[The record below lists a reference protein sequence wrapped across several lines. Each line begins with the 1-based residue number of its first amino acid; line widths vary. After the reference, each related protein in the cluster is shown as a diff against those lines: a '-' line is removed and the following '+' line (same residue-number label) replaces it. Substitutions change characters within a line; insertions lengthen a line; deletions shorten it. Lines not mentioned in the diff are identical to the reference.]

1 MGATGERQVTGAAIP
16 PSSHM
21 RVDAARCSGCRDCQ
35 MVCSLTHE
43 GQVAP
48 SRARLLIHHDL
59 FNEDHPRV
67 LVCRQCR
74 EPDCL
79 TACPRGAIVVHQT
92 TGARTVDAAVC
103 DGCGVC
109 VQACEFGMIWVDEDA
124 ATARTCDL
132 CEGDPQCV
140 AFCPQ
145 KVLSY
150 RKRRA

>member
-1 MGATGERQVTGAAIP
+1 
-16 PSSHM
+16 
-21 RVDAARCSGCRDCQ
+21 
-35 MVCSLTHE
+35 MVCALTHE

-48 SRARLLIHHDL
+48 TRARLLVRHDP
-59 FNEDHPRV
+59 FADDHPDV

-79 TACPRGAIVVHQT
+79 TACPGGAIMVHET
-92 TGARTVDAAVC
+92 TGARMVAADVC
-103 DGCGVC
+103 DGCGAC
-109 VQACEFGMIWVDEDA
+109 VEACRFGMIWVDEDTA
-124 ATARTCDL
+124 KARTCDL
-132 CEGDPQCV
+132 CDGDPQCV